1 MLIVAYFYVFV
12 KYFSHGFYIVFSN
25 FLYYTMI
32 LYNCQENILFTMNL
46 NDEYDTD
53 TSMNTAIVRA
63 ISTISG
69 CG

>member
-12 KYFSHGFYIVFSN
+12 KYFSHSFHIFFSN

-53 TSMNTAIVRA
+53 TSMNTATVSA

>member
-1 MLIVAYFYVFV
+1 MF
-12 KYFSHGFYIVFSN
+12 
-25 FLYYTMI
+25 

-53 TSMNTAIVRA
+53 TSMNTAIVSA